1 MEYIVISIIL
11 GACSVLLGSLLII
24 KRRQNK
30 IMLERIVGLEI
41 ENYDL
46 KKAVQVFID
55 EQQSKEIEQSDG
67 FLKFI
72 SDSRDWA
79 FDYIE
84 KIQDALLL
92 FDNKITTIID
102 KHSTYDSVESVY
114 YADIIKQ
121 FSEAYRDLKSLLPQ
135 EDGKV

>member
-1 MEYIVISIIL
+1 
-11 GACSVLLGSLLII
+11 
-24 KRRQNK
+24 
-30 IMLERIVGLEI
+30 MLERIVGLEI